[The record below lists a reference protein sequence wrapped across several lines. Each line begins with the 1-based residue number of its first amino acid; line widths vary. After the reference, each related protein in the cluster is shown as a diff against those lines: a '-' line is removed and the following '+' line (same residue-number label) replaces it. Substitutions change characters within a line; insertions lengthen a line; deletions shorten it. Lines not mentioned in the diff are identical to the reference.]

1 MAVGAVD
8 QLKPLLEAIG
18 VGPVTG
24 LIIVLAVSIAIA
36 VIRALH
42 TLSVGSHTRR
52 KEFMEIYEKLCA
64 GKADALAWETA
75 IRHYFGIWI
84 PAKAI
89 ERIRNSPSPSRRLLA
104 LDGRL
109 VFLDFNET
117 DGTFTVKAWCADGS
131 RRKTQIFLL
140 FGLYVFFIF
149 VASVMLGLFGGVEE
163 VPIIVRIALA
173 LLFGACGLLSL
184 DHATELKKLSDI
196 VGQYPDLFGDV
207 TTYSTADA
215 ATARLLSV
223 PSKPGTMMRLFQWL
237 SARLSGL
244 RTHVRLLIKSIAP
257 GRVNRANSA
266 AITPR
271 E

>member
-1 MAVGAVD
+1 MAVSAVD
-8 QLKPLLEAIG
+8 QLKPLLEAMG
-18 VGPVTG
+18 VGPVAG
-24 LIIVLAVSIAIA
+24 LFIVLAVSIAIA

-117 DGTFTVKAWCADGS
+117 DGTFAVKAWCADDS
-131 RRKTQIFLL
+131 RRKIQIFLL

-149 VASVMLGLFGGVEE
+149 VASVMLGLFGGVQE
-163 VPIIVRIALA
+163 VPVIVRFALA
-173 LLFGACGLLSL
+173 LLFVACGLLCL
-184 DHATELKKLSDI
+184 DHATELKKLSEI
-196 VGQYPDLFGDV
+196 VGQYPDLFGDI
-207 TTYSTADA
+207 TTHPTPDA
-215 ATARLLSV
+215 ATAHPLSV
-223 PSKPGTMMRLFQWL
+223 PSKPGTMRRLFRWL
-237 SARLSGL
+237 GARLSGL
-244 RTHVRLLIKSIAP
+244 RTHVRQRVRLVAP
-257 GRVNRANSA
+257 GRVNRATSA